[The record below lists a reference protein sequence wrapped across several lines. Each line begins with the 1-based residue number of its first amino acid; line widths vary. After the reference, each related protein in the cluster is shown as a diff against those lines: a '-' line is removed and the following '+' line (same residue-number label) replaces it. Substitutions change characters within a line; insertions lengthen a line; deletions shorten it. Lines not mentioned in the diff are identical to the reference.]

1 MLGRYTNN
9 QIGEFYAKAYFP
21 KRYTSSLAC
30 ALHFSEFSSA
40 CRCQNISNTRQY
52 TCFTARQSKYPK
64 NNIGYHVQINKN
76 YSTKSL
82 SWEHYLIASD
92 EDTRHTLASDMLVF
106 EDFLDVDE
114 EKSLFEEIEPYM
126 KKLRY
131 EYDHWD
137 NVRNRMVHVTT

>member
-9 QIGEFYAKAYFP
+9 QIGESYAKAYFS
-21 KRYTSSLAC
+21 KRYASSFAC
-30 ALHFSEFSSA
+30 ALHFSSA

-52 TCFTARQSKYPK
+52 TCFTARQSNYLK
-64 NNIGYHVQINKN
+64 NNKGYHRNHVQINKN

-92 EDTRHTLASDMLVF
+92 EHTRNTLASDMLVF

-126 KKLRY
+126 KRLRY

-137 NVRNRMVHVTT
+137 NVRKRMLHVAT